1 MSRLSASL
9 LSLAL
14 CGLGS
19 AVSAQSPA
27 DNGGRAAH
35 QPAQSPYPPLFAAD
49 LAEAKSFVEE
59 MMRAGV
65 IVPVPKDPGG
75 GYTHEQHKRNYRALY
90 LAGQLYRLT
99 GDKKYADYARDVFLA
114 YAKLYPT
121 LGDHPAR
128 ANQNT
133 GRLFWQVLND
143 AVWQV
148 YAIQGYA
155 AIRDGLSATDRKRI
169 DNDLFRRAATFLS
182 VDSARTFN
190 LIHNHATWATAAV
203 GMTGYVLGDRD
214 MVERALLGSDKTGKA
229 GFLRQ
234 TDLLFSPDGY
244 YAEGPYYQRYA
255 LMPFMVFADAIER
268 NEPQRRIFER
278 RDGILLKALNTT
290 IQLTYDGYFFPFNDA
305 MKDKSLRTDELY
317 QAVAIGYGQTHD
329 PGLLSIARYQGHT
342 VLTQDGLAL
351 AADLAAG
358 KAQPFPFRS
367 MLLRDGSDGRDG
379 AVALLREG
387 TAPQSSVLVVKNSS
401 QGMGHGHFDKLS
413 WQFYDNGHEIVTD
426 YGAAR
431 FLNIEAKEGGRYL
444 PENESWAKQTIAH
457 NALTVNGRSHFDGDV
472 ERADRHAPTQLYY
485 ASAPDLRISSARIDS
500 AYPAEQVSMTR
511 TLALME
517 VQGLSA
523 PIVIDV
529 LRAQGKG
536 AIRYDL
542 PLHYTGHIIDVG
554 FKTEGNVA
562 ARPVLGPANGYEHI
576 WVDATGT
583 PSPGDATLTWLL
595 DGRFYTYRFVT
606 DGTLQAILAESGAND
621 PKFNL
626 RREPMIIQ
634 RIDGKDRA
642 TFVSVLEPHGLYDG
656 AAERTVG
663 SESQIA
669 SLRHVRQ
676 EGIDLVIVEALNGK
690 KTVLAISYDQDPT
703 KRHEATVDGQT
714 IAWTGYAARVAMKGG
729 KS

>member
-1 MSRLSASL
+1 MSRLGGSL
-9 LSLAL
+9 LALAV
-14 CGLGS
+14 CGFGS
-19 AVSAQSPA
+19 AASAQS
-27 DNGGRAAH
+27 AAEEGELANH
-35 QPAQSPYPPLFAAD
+35 RVAQSPYPPLFAAD
-49 LAEAKSFVEE
+49 VTEAKRFVRE
-59 MMRAGV
+59 MMIEGV
-65 IVPVPKDPGG
+65 VVPVPKDPGG

-90 LAGQLYRLT
+90 LAGQLYGLT
-99 GDKKYADYARDVFLA
+99 GDKTYADYARNVLLA
-114 YAKLYPT
+114 YASLYPT

-155 AIRDGLSATDRKRI
+155 AIRATLSAADRKRI
-169 DNDLFRRAATFLS
+169 DNDVFRRAAKFLS

-190 LIHNHATWATAAV
+190 LIHNHATWATAGV
-203 GMTGYVLGDRD
+203 GMTGYVLGDSD
-214 MVERALLGSDKTGKA
+214 MVEQALLGSDKSGKV

-278 RDGILLKALNTT
+278 RDGILLKALHAT

-329 PGLLSIARYQGHT
+329 PSLLSIARYQGHT
-342 VLTQDGLAL
+342 VLTQDGLEL

-367 MLLRDGSDGRDG
+367 MLLRDGPDGRDG
-379 AVALLREG
+379 AVAILRRAA
-387 TAPQSSVLVVKNSS
+387 APHPSALVAKNSS

-444 PENESWAKQTIAH
+444 PENDTWAKQTIAH
-457 NALTVNGRSHFDGDV
+457 NALTVNGKSHFDGNV
-472 ERADRHAPTQLYY
+472 ELADRHAPTQLYY
-485 ASAPDLRISSARIDS
+485 ASAPELQISSARIDS
-500 AYPAEQVSMTR
+500 AFPAEQVSMLR
-511 TLALME
+511 TLALVE
-517 VQGLSA
+517 IEGLSA
-523 PIVIDV
+523 PIAIDV
-529 LRAQGKG
+529 LRAQGTG

-542 PLHYTGHIIDVG
+542 PLHYAGHVIDVG
-554 FKTEGNVA
+554 FATQGNVA
-562 ARPVLGPANGYEHI
+562 NRPVLGAADGYEHI
-576 WVDATGT
+576 WVDATGI
-583 PSPGDATLTWLL
+583 PKPGDATLTWLL

-606 DGTLQAILAESGAND
+606 DGKLEAILAESGAND

-634 RIDGKDRA
+634 RIGGTDRA

-656 AAERTVG
+656 AAERTVD
-663 SESQIA
+663 SKSQIA
-669 SLRHVRQ
+669 SLRHLRQ
-676 EGIDLVIVEALNGK
+676 EDADLVIVEALSGA
-690 KTVLAISYDQDPT
+690 KTVLAISYDRDPT
-703 KRHEATVDGQT
+703 KRHEAIVGGQT
-714 IAWTGYAARVAMKGG
+714 IAWTGYAARIAIKGEEP
-729 KS
+729 

>member
-1 MSRLSASL
+1 MLGATL
-9 LSLAL
+9 FALVLAVPAHS
-14 CGLGS
+14 GAAAE
-19 AVSAQSPA
+19 AVAPSSTQ
-27 DNGGRAAH
+27 
-35 QPAQSPYPPLFAAD
+35 QTPYPPLFAGD
-49 LAEAKSFVEE
+49 VAEAKTFVGE
-59 MMRAGV
+59 MMAAGV
-65 IVPVPKDPGG
+65 VVPVPKDPGG

-90 LAGQLYRLT
+90 LAGQLYGLT
-99 GDKKYADYARDVFLA
+99 EDEAYANYARDMLLA
-114 YAKLYPT
+114 YAKMYPT

-155 AIRDGLSATDRKRI
+155 AIRDTLNAADRNRI
-169 DNDLFRRAATFLS
+169 DNDVFRRAAKFLL

-190 LIHNHATWATAAV
+190 LIHNHATWATAGV
-203 GMTGYVLGDRD
+203 GMTGYVLGDKD
-214 MVERALLGSDKTGKA
+214 LVERALLGSDKSGKT

-255 LMPFMVFADAIER
+255 LMPFMVFAEAIER
-268 NEPQRRIFER
+268 NEPERHIFQR

-317 QAVAIGYGQTHD
+317 QAVAIVYGQTRD
-329 PGLLSIARYQGHT
+329 PGLLSIAKYQGHT
-342 VLTQDGLAL
+342 VLSSDGLKL

-367 MLLRDGSDGRDG
+367 LLLRDGPDGQNG
-379 AVALLREG
+379 AVAVLREG
-387 TAPQSSVLVVKNSS
+387 AGPRSSVLIAKNTS

-444 PENESWAKQTIAH
+444 PENETWAKQTIAH
-457 NALTVNGRSHFDGDV
+457 NALTVNGKSDFDGDV
-472 ERADRHAPTQLYY
+472 ELADLHAPSQLYY
-485 ASAPDLRISSARIDS
+485 ASNPELQVSSASIDS
-500 AYPAEQVSMTR
+500 AFPAEQVKMLR
-511 TLALME
+511 TLALMKVE
-517 VQGLSA
+517 GLSA
-523 PIVIDV
+523 PIAVDV
-529 LRAQGKG
+529 MHAQGNG
-536 AIRYDL
+536 AIRFDL

-554 FKTEGNVA
+554 FDAENNVA
-562 ARPVLGPANGYEHI
+562 NRPVLGSSNGYEHI
-576 WVDATGT
+576 WVDASGT
-583 PSPGDATLTWLL
+583 PKPGDATLTWLL

-606 DGTLQAILAESGAND
+606 DGSLEAILAESGAND
-621 PKFNL
+621 PHFNL
-626 RREPMIIQ
+626 RREPIVIQ
-634 RIDGKDRA
+634 RIDGKDKA
-642 TFVSVLEPHGLYDG
+642 AFVSLLEPHGLYDG

-663 SESQIA
+663 SRSQIA
-669 SLRHVRQ
+669 SLRHLNQ
-676 EGIDLVIVEALNGK
+676 DGSDLVIVETLSGE
-690 KTVLAISYDQDPT
+690 KTVLAISYDQDPAN
-703 KRHEATVDGQT
+703 RHNATIDGQKLS
-714 IAWTGYAARVAMKGG
+714 WTGYAARIAMNGKGT
-729 KS
+729 